1 MLWLSPVSVHHFF
14 HQRHLLPPYCSAS
27 QKRQLLHC
35 FPFGSP
41 ILFKHSPIRYSHI
54 SLHTIDLA
62 RITSDYRVTTLWCL
76 IFQSLLT
83 DLSATFER
91 VHHSLLLDT
100 LFRLDCPLAHA
111 CGLLTMALVA
121 LFHTPLLLLRLCSIL
136 LSVKITEDP
145 VFGILFYLQIF
156 HTGGL
161 VHFHN
166 TE

>member
-1 MLWLSPVSVHHFF
+1 MLWLSPISVHHFF
-14 HQRHLLPPYCSAS
+14 HQRHPLPPFCSAS

-62 RITSDYRVTTLWCL
+62 RITSDYHVTTLWCL

-100 LFRLDCPLAHA
+100 LSSLRLSPGTCLWPSNHGTGGSFPYSFIASSSLLHPLECKNNWRPSLWYSFLPTDLSHWWPCPL
-111 CGLLTMALVA
+111 
-121 LFHTPLLLLRLCSIL
+121 P
-136 LSVKITEDP
+136 
-145 VFGILFYLQIF
+145 
-156 HTGGL
+156 
-161 VHFHN
+161 
-166 TE
+166 